1 MRVCI
6 YLSCHIRIPNM
17 CVCVCVCVQ
26 EAFPRLKGDALQA
39 YTPRYK
45 GTVQHEGNEFVQVLH
60 VTPHACMHACTK
72 TIAFHCLT
80 VSCVSA

>member
-1 MRVCI
+1 
-6 YLSCHIRIPNM
+6 M
-17 CVCVCVCVQ
+17 CVRAREQ

-60 VTPHACMHACTK
+60 VTLHACMHAH
-72 TIAFHCLT
+72 AQRQLHST
-80 VSCVSA
+80 VLLWHVLSA